1 MSVLDDRDDEHAAA
15 AAAAVSDPAPAPS
28 RVRYLVLMLAVC
40 LAGITYLDR
49 VCISLTAPYMMR
61 DLGLSEGQMSLVFSA
76 FVLSYA
82 IFEIPTGWW
91 GDRIGPRRVL
101 TRIVIWWSSFTIA
114 TAAAFNYSSLLVV
127 RFLFGAGEAGAWP
140 NSAKA
145 ISRWFP
151 TAERGTAQGIFFM
164 GAHLGG
170 GLTPLLVTALL
181 GIMPW
186 RSIFVLFGLIGFVWA
201 AVWTLWFR
209 DDPATHRAVNRAE
222 LELIGTGRIPEG
234 DEEDEHRFADV
245 PWGRLLANRSLL
257 ALCLMYFT
265 QTYGFYYYITWLPK
279 YLREDRGFAG
289 MQLGFLAGLPL
300 LLSVLADLFG
310 GLTTDWATRK
320 FGLRI
325 GRCAVG
331 GGSLLIAGLAVFA
344 GSRATD
350 PWNAAVLISLGG
362 AMANFLLGAAWG
374 VCLDISG
381 RHAGVVTACM
391 NTAGQV
397 GGVLSPIIAAYA
409 PLWLGSRASPLWI
422 VAALYLCGAACWFF
436 VDPRRP
442 LFEEPGHAL
451 VDIASPEFPQAE

>member
-1 MSVLDDRDDEHAAA
+1 MSDQANERDAAFLATGLDQTT
-15 AAAAVSDPAPAPS
+15 VPT
-28 RVRYLVLMLAVC
+28 RVRSVVLMLAVC

-61 DLGLSEGQMSLVFSA
+61 DLGLSEVQMSLVFSA

-101 TRIVIWWSSFTIA
+101 TRIVIWWSGFTIA
-114 TAAAFNYSSLLVV
+114 TAAAFNYSSLMVI

-186 RSIFVLFGLIGFVWA
+186 RSIFLLFGLIGFVWA
-201 AVWTLWFR
+201 AVWWSWFR
-209 DDPATHRAVNRAE
+209 DEPAEHSAVNQAE
-222 LELIGTGRIPEG
+222 RDLIMTGRAA
-234 DEEDEHRFADV
+234 EDEHRLTDV
-245 PWGRLLANRSLL
+245 PWGLLVTNRSLL

-279 YLREDRGFAG
+279 YLREDRGFSG
-289 MQLGFLAGLPL
+289 MQLGFFAGLPL

-310 GLTTDWATRK
+310 GLTTDWATRR

-331 GGSLLIAGLAVFA
+331 GGSLCVAGLAVLA
-344 GSRATD
+344 GSGVANPWRA
-350 PWNAAVLISLGG
+350 AILISLGG
-362 AMANFLLGAAWG
+362 AMANFLLGAAWS

-397 GGVLSPIIAAYA
+397 GGVLSPIVAVYA
-409 PLWLGSRASPLWI
+409 PGWFASRSSPLWI
-422 VAALYLCGAACWFF
+422 VAGLYLLGALCWFF
-436 VDPRRP
+436 VDPRRR
-442 LFEEPGHAL
+442 LFDDRKL
-451 VDIASPEFPQAE
+451 

>member
-1 MSVLDDRDDEHAAA
+1 VLAFG
-15 AAAAVSDPAPAPS
+15 
-28 RVRYLVLMLAVC
+28 VC

-49 VCISLTAPYMMR
+49 ICISLTAPKIMR
-61 DLGLSEGQMSLVFSA
+61 DLRLTEVQMSLVFSA
-76 FVLSYA
+76 FALSYGL
-82 IFEIPTGWW
+82 FEIPTGWW

-101 TRIVIWWSSFTIA
+101 TRIVVWWSSFTVLTA
-114 TAAAFNYSSLLVV
+114 TAFSYPSLLII

-140 NSAKA
+140 NAAKA

-170 GLTPLLVTALL
+170 GLTPMLVTALL
-181 GIMPW
+181 TVMPW
-186 RSIFVLFGLIGFVWA
+186 QPIFVLFGAVGFVWA
-201 AVWTLWFR
+201 AAWSLWFR
-209 DDPATHRAVNRAE
+209 DDPATHPAVNQAE
-222 LELIGTGRIPEG
+222 LDHILRDRAPEAG
-234 DEEDEHRFADV
+234 HHLGGLS
-245 PWGRLLANRSLL
+245 WGRLLTSRSLL

-279 YLREDRGFAG
+279 YLREERGFAS
-289 MQLGFLAGLPL
+289 MQLGLLAGLPL

-325 GRCAVG
+325 GRCGVG
-331 GGSLLIAGLAVFA
+331 GVSLLIAGIALMIGARTSSPLA
-344 GSRATD
+344 
-350 PWNAAVLISLGG
+350 AALSISLGG
-362 AMANFLLGAAWG
+362 AMANFLLGACWG

-381 RHAGVVTACM
+381 GHAGVVTACM

-397 GGVLSPIIAAYA
+397 GGVLSPIVATLAVARFADRAA
-409 PLWLGSRASPLWI
+409 PLWI
-422 VAALYLCGAACWFF
+422 VGVLYLFGALCWCF

-442 LFEEPGHAL
+442 LFE
-451 VDIASPEFPQAE
+451 D

>member
-1 MSVLDDRDDEHAAA
+1 MSQAGGHDAGFTTDGPVT
-15 AAAAVSDPAPAPS
+15 VPS
-28 RVRYLVLMLAVC
+28 RVRYTVLILAVC

-49 VCISLTAPYMMR
+49 VCISLTAPHMMR
-61 DLGLSEGQMSLVFSA
+61 DLGLSEVQMSLVFSA

-114 TAAAFNYSSLLVV
+114 TALAFNYASLVV
-127 RFLFGAGEAGAWP
+127 IRFLFGAGEAGAWP
-140 NSAKA
+140 NSAKV

-170 GLTPLLVTALL
+170 GLTPMLVTVLL
-181 GIMPW
+181 GVMPW

-201 AVWTLWFR
+201 LVWWSWFR
-209 DDPATHRAVNRAE
+209 DEPAEHFAVNQAECDSIMMGRAA
-222 LELIGTGRIPEG
+222 
-234 DEEDEHRFADV
+234 EDHHRLGNV
-245 PWGRLLANRSLL
+245 PWGRLVRNRSLL

-279 YLREDRGFAG
+279 YLREDRGFGG

-310 GLTTDWATRK
+310 GLTTDWATHK
-320 FGLRI
+320 FGLRV
-325 GRCAVG
+325 GRCVVG
-331 GGSLLIAGLAVFA
+331 GGSLLIAGLAVLA
-344 GSRATD
+344 GSRVSD
-350 PWNAAVLISLGG
+350 PWRAATLISLGG
-362 AMANFLLGAAWG
+362 AMANFLLGAAWS

-397 GGVLSPIIAAYA
+397 GGVLSPIVAVYA
-409 PLWLGSRASPLWI
+409 PGWFASRSSPLWI
-422 VAALYLCGAACWFF
+422 VGGLYLLGAACWFF
-436 VDPRRP
+436 VDPRRS
-442 LFEEPGHAL
+442 LFDEPCPSEGERDA
-451 VDIASPEFPQAE
+451 